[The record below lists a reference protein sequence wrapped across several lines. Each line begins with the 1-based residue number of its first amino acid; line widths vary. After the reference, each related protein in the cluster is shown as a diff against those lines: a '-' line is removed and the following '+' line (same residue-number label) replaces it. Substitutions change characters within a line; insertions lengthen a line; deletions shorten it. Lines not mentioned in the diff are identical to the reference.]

1 MSYSW
6 KRPVVGVLIAIA
18 ITTTMDANGLL
29 EFSALPLAALLALF
43 WYLDRCSRVEIGFV
57 WGRRAHYAL
66 ALLHPALVMGPI
78 ALAAW
83 AAGAIDLERTDWDKA
98 WLNLVQMIVA
108 TVLIASITEEGFFR
122 GWLWASLTR
131 ARQGRAAVLLWSSLA
146 FAAWHFSAVLLD
158 TEFAPV
164 RAQIPVYLV
173 NAAVMGAIW
182 GLLRLISGSVL
193 VASVAHGVWNGFA
206 YVLFGSGTKVG
217 ALGIQNTTLYG
228 PEIGWAGLVLNALFA
243 AALWH
248 WWKRSAP
255 SAALLAASQN
265 RARANREKVGG

>member
-1 MSYSW
+1 MIYSW
-6 KRPVVGVLIAIA
+6 KRSVVGVLIAIA

-43 WYLDRCSRVEIGFV
+43 WFLDRCSRVEIGFV
-57 WGRRAHYAL
+57 WGRPAHYAL
-66 ALLHPALVMGPI
+66 ALLHPALVIGLI

-83 AAGAIDLERTDWDKA
+83 LGGAIDLGRTDWGKA
-98 WLNLVQMIVA
+98 WLNLVLLIVA
-108 TVLIASITEEGFFR
+108 TTLVASITEEGFFR
-122 GWLWASLTR
+122 GWLFASLRR
-131 ARQGRAAVLLWSSLA
+131 AGRSSASVLLWSSLA

-164 RAQIPVYLV
+164 RAQIPVLLV
-173 NAAVMGAIW
+173 NAAVIGAIW

-206 YVLFGSGTKVG
+206 YVLFGFGTKVG

-228 PEIGWAGLVLNALFA
+228 PEIGWAGLVLNTLFA

-248 WWKRSAP
+248 WWKRSPAGAAVQVASENRVSAP
-255 SAALLAASQN
+255 
-265 RARANREKVGG
+265 